1 MTWSAIHKHV
11 ALIRRPT
18 IWISLAFG
26 FTVAVIWLSIPWS
39 WSTIDDA
46 GFAVGWASAKR
57 DGQTLRYGIEQVV
70 ASFQSDL
77 GWGLFRPSYW
87 LYPNLVYWMPIQ
99 AVHLI
104 RLLMFGA
111 AVAGPL
117 FLLQRRGLDQRT
129 LTMAGLV
136 VVSAGSLLTN
146 GLFFLSLQELSG
158 AAFVGFGLAVRSHW
172 WRIALWLVAAWFK
185 SPFSWLLIGEAVVQ
199 WRRGK
204 RLQASVSAGF
214 GFGTLALGALFAR
227 SGNYTARYG
236 LDPWRILTNAANL
249 VEVWT
254 ALVLVMVLW
263 WLIVTQSS
271 LRFTDLSLVLV
282 IGFAGY
288 TAQMLPWAVS
298 GYYMG
303 PIIYLLG
310 LFLASMLTS
319 APSSSLLRDVIAF
332 SAPVMI
338 AIHVLY
344 LPVSQGLKMNKILG
358 DITTCLTTEGS
369 GDFAISGHFDYVT
382 TEEGALRMAQNAQLK
397 DLAWNGSVSI
407 ADPSAL
413 PGDYALLC
421 MTGPINV
428 YRL

>member
-1 MTWSAIHKHV
+1 M
-11 ALIRRPT
+11 
-18 IWISLAFG
+18 WISLG
-26 FTVAVIWLSIPWS
+26 LGLVIVVIWLSIPWS

-46 GFAVGWASAKR
+46 GFAAGWASAKR
-57 DGQTLRYGIEQVV
+57 DGQTLPYGIEQVV
-70 ASFQSDL
+70 ASFQSDIA
-77 GWGLFRPSYW
+77 WGLFRPSYW
-87 LYPNLVYWMPIQ
+87 LYPSLVYWTPIEI
-99 AVHLI
+99 VHLI

-111 AVAGPL
+111 AVAGPV
-117 FLLQRRGLDQRT
+117 FLLQRRGLDRRT
-129 LTMAGLV
+129 LVMAALV
-136 VVSAGSLLTN
+136 IVSAGSLLTN

-158 AAFVGFGLAVRSHW
+158 AAFVGMGLAARSHW
-172 WRIALWLVAAWFK
+172 WRIGLWVIAAWFK
-185 SPFSWLLIGEAVVQ
+185 SPFSWLLLGEAVVQ
-199 WRRGK
+199 WRHGK

-214 GFGTLALGALFAR
+214 GLGTLVLGALFAR

-236 LDPWRILTNAANL
+236 LDPWRILTNGANL

-254 ALVLVMVLW
+254 TLVLVMLLW
-263 WLIVTQSS
+263 WLIVTQTS

-288 TAQMLPWAVS
+288 TAQMLPWAVT

-310 LFLASMLTS
+310 LFLASMLTN
-319 APSSSLLRDVIAF
+319 APNFSLLRSVIAF
-332 SAPVMI
+332 SAPVVI
-338 AIHVLY
+338 ASYVLY

-369 GDFAISGHFDYVT
+369 GDFAISGYFVYVT
-382 TEEGALRMAQNAQLK
+382 TEEGVLRMAQNAQLE
-397 DLAWNGSVSI
+397 DPDWSGSLST

-413 PGDYALLC
+413 PGDDGLVC
-421 MTGPINV
+421 TTGPINV